1 MTPLEP
7 LVLIP
12 GAFVAGL
19 LMFLAPC
26 TLPIVP
32 GYLLY
37 IAGVPQE
44 EISRENNRGRR
55 RMVSNAI
62 AFVVG
67 FSIVFIVLGLFA
79 GTLGVFLSPYR
90 DALARLAGALFIV
103 FGLILTGVITSV
115 IGKEWHVKAP
125 SYLKLGS
132 WQGSSLIG
140 VLFAFGWSP
149 CIGPILGSVLLVAS
163 QSATALQGGLLLAI
177 FSLGLGVPFI
187 LTALMIE
194 RISVYIV
201 RWGRYTPYI
210 SRVLGVLLCIVGALI
225 LLGSMA
231 IVVDWGYRLFD
242 WLGYNKLYKYL

>member
-44 EISRENNRGRR
+44 GAAQGKRR
-55 RMVSNAI
+55 IVSNAV
-62 AFVVG
+62 AFVLG
-67 FSIVFIVLGLFA
+67 FSLVFILLGLFA
-79 GTLGVFLSPYR
+79 GTLGAFLNPYR
-90 DALARLAGALFIV
+90 DALMRVTGALFII

-115 IGKEWHVKAP
+115 VGKEWHMKMP
-125 SYLKLGS
+125 TFLTLGS
-132 WQGSSLIG
+132 WQSSSLIG
-140 VLFAFGWSP
+140 ALFAIGWSP

-163 QSATALQGGLLLAI
+163 QSATAPQGAVLLAV

-187 LTALMIE
+187 LTALMLERVSAYIE
-194 RISVYIV
+194 RWSK
-201 RWGRYTPYI
+201 YTPYMNRI
-210 SRVLGVLLCIVGALI
+210 VGVLLIVVGALI
-225 LLGSMA
+225 LFGMLSVLMDG
-231 IVVDWGYRLFD
+231 GYQLFD
-242 WLGYNKLYKYL
+242 WLGYNTLYRYL